1 MSDVFPQLKIDADPQ
16 ETLEWVEALGELLD
30 ASGEARTRYI
40 VRRLIDHAQMLGIDL
55 PTLIQTPYINT
66 ISPAEEPEFP
76 GDEEMERRIRRLIR
90 WNAVAMVLRANQLYE
105 GIGGH
110 LSSYASAASLY
121 EVGFNHFFR
130 GPDHAGGG
138 DLVYV
143 QGHAAPGIYARAFL
157 EGRLSSDQLAHF
169 RMESVPGKGL
179 SSYPH
184 PRLMPEFWQFPTVSM
199 GLGPINAIYQARF
212 NRYLHN
218 RGIKDTSDQRVWAFL
233 GDGEC
238 DEPETLGAL
247 HLAAREKLD
256 NLTFVINCNLQRL
269 DGPVRG
275 NSKII
280 QELEAVFH
288 GSGWNVIKV
297 IWGRE
302 WDPIFETDKNHKLV
316 RRMTSIVDGEFQR
329 FSVESGEY
337 IRKSVCGD
345 DPELLKL
352 LESVTDEKLTKM
364 RRGGHDYQ
372 KLYAAYDQATKVEG
386 QPTVILAKTVK
397 GWTLG
402 KTAEARNVA
411 HQVKKLKVA
420 ELALFRDKLQL
431 DIPDEDLENPQF
443 YHPGEDSDEVR
454 YLKERRAAL
463 GGYLPQRRSQVTV
476 PAVPPTK
483 TYDVLRTGSTAG
495 VEASTTMAFARLFRE
510 LLKDKEIGGRLVP
523 IIADEA
529 RTFGMEPLFKQVG
542 IYASEGQKYEPVDH
556 ELLFSYTERI
566 NGQILEEGITECGS
580 LASFIAAS
588 TSYSTHGEV
597 MVPFYIFYSMF
608 GFQRV
613 GDQIWALGDMRGRGF
628 LLGATAGRTT
638 LNGEGLQHQDGH
650 SLLAAGTVP
659 ACVPYDPAYA
669 YEVGIIIEEGMRRM
683 VTEQEDV
690 FYYLTLYNEN
700 ADMPPEPKDANL
712 RQGVLD
718 GLYRVR
724 EGAARKKKRVRILG
738 SGPMLAQAISAA
750 EVLEEEHGIAAE
762 VFSATSFEL
771 LRRDAVDCE
780 RWNILHPDQEARVP
794 RVAQILPAEGGPV
807 IAVTDFMRA
816 VPDAISRWVQ
826 APYTSLGTD
835 GYGMSDTR
843 EALRRVFEIDAAAII
858 AAALTSLVRTGE
870 FDGKKAK
877 AAIDALGINT
887 EQPNPHDRLSGSDFG
902 GSS

>member
-1 MSDVFPQLKIDADPQ
+1 MSEASPRVRPDADPE
-16 ETLEWVEALGELLD
+16 ETQEWVEALGQMLAD
-30 ASGEARTRYI
+30 SGEARTRYI
-40 VRRLIDHAQMLGIDL
+40 VRRLIEHAQLLGIDL
-55 PTLIQTPYINT
+55 PALVQTPYINT
-66 ISPAEEPEFP
+66 IPTEDEPPFP
-76 GDEEMERRIRRLIR
+76 GDEALERRIRRFIR
-90 WNAVAMVLRANQLYE
+90 WNAVAMVLRANQLYD

-110 LSSYASAASLY
+110 LSTYASAASLY

-130 GPDHAGGG
+130 GPDHPGGG
-138 DLVYV
+138 DLVYI

-157 EGRLSSDQLAHF
+157 EGRLSADQLARF
-169 RMESVPGKGL
+169 RMESDGTGL

-218 RGIKDTSDQRVWAFL
+218 RGIRDTSDQRVWAFL

-302 WDPIFETDKNHKLV
+302 WDPVFDLDDEHRLV
-316 RRMTSIVDGEFQR
+316 RRVTNIVDGEFQR
-329 FSVESGEY
+329 YSVESGEY
-337 IRKSVCGD
+337 IRRSICGD
-345 DPELLKL
+345 DPELLRL
-352 LESVTDEKLTKM
+352 MESVSDERLPKM
-364 RRGGHDYQ
+364 RRGGHDYR
-372 KLYAAYDQATKVEG
+372 KIYAAYDRASHNEG

-402 KTAEARNVA
+402 PTAEARNVA
-411 HQVKKLKVA
+411 HQVTKLKVQ
-420 ELALFRDKLQL
+420 ELALFRDKLEI
-431 DIPDEDLENPQF
+431 DIPDSDLENPSF
-443 YHPGEDSDEVR
+443 HHPGEDSPEYA
-454 YLKERRAAL
+454 YLQERRAAL
-463 GGYLPQRRSQVTV
+463 GGFVPSRRTTVTV
-476 PAVPPTK
+476 PEVPDTK
-483 TYDVLRTGSTAG
+483 TFDVLRGGSSAG
-495 VEASTTMAFARLFRE
+495 LQASTTMAFARLFKD
-510 LLKDKEIGGRLVP
+510 LLKSPDLGARIVP
-523 IIADEA
+523 ILADEA

-542 IYASEGQKYEPVDH
+542 IYASEGQKYEPIDH
-556 ELLFSYTERI
+556 QLLFSYSEKKS
-566 NGQILEEGITECGS
+566 GQILEEGITECGS
-580 LASFIAAS
+580 LASFIAAA

-650 SLLAAGTVP
+650 SLLAAAAVP
-659 ACVPYDPAYA
+659 CCIPYDPAFA
-669 YEVGIIIEEGMRRM
+669 YEVGIIIEEGLRRM

-700 ADMPPEPKDANL
+700 LDMPAEPTTEGL
-712 RQGVLD
+712 REGVLE

-724 EGAARKKKRVRILG
+724 EAAEDCKARVRLLG
-738 SGPMLAQAISAA
+738 SGPILRQALDAA
-750 EVLEEEHGIAAE
+750 EVLEQEHGVGAE
-762 VFSATSFEL
+762 VYSATSYEL
-771 LRRDAVDCE
+771 LRREAIECE
-780 RWNILHPDQEARVP
+780 RQRLLHPESPARTP
-794 RVAQILPAEGGPV
+794 RVAQILPAGGGPV
-807 IAVTDFMRA
+807 IAASDFVRA
-816 VPDAISRWVQ
+816 VPDSISRWIEG
-826 APYTSLGTD
+826 PYTSLGTD
-835 GYGMSDTR
+835 GFGMSDTR
-843 EALRRVFEIDAAAII
+843 EALRRVFEIDSAAIVG
-858 AAALTSLVRTGE
+858 AALSSLAHEGSIKPGR
-870 FDGKKAK
+870 
-877 AAIDALGINT
+877 AAEAIRALGIDPD
-887 EQPNPHDRLSGSDFG
+887 QPNPLIR
-902 GSS
+902 